1 MSTKSVRHKPS
12 DNPRRCLSAGSLS
25 LFFPWWFPALRSV
38 TKYTRIPHAVGLVTQ
53 KTLDTVLAYHQRTK
67 HHFQGYAA
75 GPDGLDWANQ
85 PAAFREFSGSPQVS
99 LPLLTDADQPRYV
112 DLYAPGKASAQPL
125 TMTSVAALLELSLGL
140 SAWKQYGDSRW
151 ALRCNPS
158 SGNLHPTEAYVVL
171 DDIADTASGVYH
183 YLSRDHLLEQRC
195 TFAAGK
201 RRKLLPA
208 NTLLLGLSS
217 IHWREV
223 WKYGERAYRYCQHDI
238 GHAMAAVCYAA
249 ALLGWQVKLLEHWGD
264 DQTATLLGLD
274 RRQDFGQ
281 AETEHADLM
290 LQITAGP
297 VAAAPVSPDNLQ
309 KSALSGHWQGEAN
322 VLSADHSHQW
332 PIIDSV
338 ADACRK
344 TPTAAEAP
352 WHAPALPT
360 PLPSN
365 CTQTADTLIR
375 QRRSAQAFD
384 GETGISRD
392 SFFRMLDMT
401 LPRTKAAPWDAV
413 DWTPGVHL
421 LLFVHRVDGLT
432 PGLYLLLR
440 NPASGDR
447 LKAAFNPD
455 FSWQPVADAPAQL
468 PLFQLLTADAR
479 EAARTLSCH
488 QEIAADGAFSLGML
502 AEYQD
507 TLSQAPWRYRRLFW
521 ETGMIGQVLYLE
533 AEAAGLRGTG
543 IGCFFDDGVHDML
556 GLQNNELQ
564 SLYHF
569 TVGRPLTDDRL
580 QTLPPYAHL
589 QEP

>member
-1 MSTKSVRHKPS
+1 MRHKPS
-12 DNPRRCLSAGSLS
+12 DNPRRCLSTGSHS

-38 TKYTRIPHAVGLVTQ
+38 TKQGHVSDAAGLVTL
-53 KTLDTVLAYHQRTK
+53 KKLDTVLAYHQRTK
-67 HHFQGYAA
+67 HQFQGYAA

-99 LPLLTDADQPRYV
+99 LPLLTDADQPHYV
-112 DLYAPGKASAQPL
+112 DLYTPGKVLAQPL
-125 TMTSVAALLELSLGL
+125 TMTSIAALLELSLGL

-158 SGNLHPTEAYVVL
+158 SGNLHPTEAYIVL
-171 DDIADTASGVYH
+171 DDIAGTASGVYH

-195 TFAAGK
+195 TFASAK
-201 RRKLLPA
+201 PRKLLPA

-217 IHWREV
+217 IHWREA

-249 ALLGWQVKLLEHWGD
+249 ARLGWQVRLLEHWGD

-274 RRQDFGQ
+274 RTQDFGR
-281 AETEHADLM
+281 AEAEHADLM

-297 VAAAPVSPDNLQ
+297 IAAEPVSPDNLQ
-309 KSALSGHWQGEAN
+309 KAAFSGHWQGEAN

-332 PIIDSV
+332 PIIDGV

-344 TPTAAEAP
+344 APTAPEAP
-352 WHAPALPT
+352 WQAPTLPA
-360 PLPSN
+360 PLPSS
-365 CTQTADTLIR
+365 CTLTADTLIR

-384 GETGISRD
+384 GETVISRD

-401 LPRTKAAPWDAV
+401 LPRTRAAPWDTI
-413 DWTPGVHL
+413 DWTPCVHL

-440 NPASGDR
+440 NPASEDR

-455 FSWQPVADAPAQL
+455 FSWQSVADAPAHL

-502 AEYQD
+502 AEHRD
-507 TLSQAPWRYRRLFW
+507 TLEQAPWQYRRLFW

-533 AEAAGLRGTG
+533 AEAAGVRGTG

-556 GLQNNELQ
+556 GLQNNDLQ

-569 TVGRPLTDDRL
+569 TVGGPLTDDRL

-589 QEP
+589 QGP

>member
-1 MSTKSVRHKPS
+1 ML
-12 DNPRRCLSAGSLS
+12 N
-25 LFFPWWFPALRSV
+25 
-38 TKYTRIPHAVGLVTQ
+38 
-53 KTLDTVLAYHQRTK
+53 TVLAYHQRTK

-75 GPDGLDWANQ
+75 GPDGLDWTNQ
-85 PAAFREFSGSPQVS
+85 PAPFREFSGSPQVL
-99 LPLLTDADQPRYV
+99 LPLLTDATQPRYV
-112 DLYAPGKASAQPL
+112 DLYTLEKVEAQPL
-125 TMTSVAALLELSLGL
+125 TTTTVAALLELSLGL
-140 SAWKQYGDSRW
+140 SAWKQHGESRW

-171 DDIADTASGVYH
+171 DSVPDIASGVYH

-195 TFAAGK
+195 TFAA
-201 RRKLLPA
+201 RKPGALLPA
-208 NTLLLGLSS
+208 HTLLLGLSS
-217 IHWREV
+217 IHWREA
-223 WKYGERAYRYCQHDI
+223 WKYGERAFRYCQHDV
-238 GHAMAAVCYAA
+238 GHAIAAVRYAA
-249 ALLGWQVKLLEHWGD
+249 AALGWQVQLLDSWGD
-264 DQTATLLGLD
+264 DQTATLQGLG
-274 RRQDFGQ
+274 RTQDFGH
-281 AETEHADLM
+281 AEAERPDLM

-297 VAAAPVSPDNLQ
+297 VAAELASPDRLLTAARNGRWL
-309 KSALSGHWQGEAN
+309 GEAN
-322 VLSADHSHQW
+322 VLSANHSHQW

-344 TPTAAEAP
+344 AATTTEMP
-352 WHAPALPT
+352 WSAPALPE
-360 PLPSN
+360 PLPSI
-365 CTQTADTLIR
+365 CALAAGTLIR

-392 SFFRMLDMT
+392 GFFRMLDMT
-401 LPRTKAAPWDAV
+401 LPRTTVVPWDV
-413 DWTPGVHL
+413 NDWTPRVHL

-440 NPASGDR
+440 NPASEDQ
-447 LKAAFNPD
+447 LKAALNPD
-455 FSWQPVADAPAQL
+455 FSWQTVTHAPAHL
-468 PLFQLLTADAR
+468 PLFQLLAADAR
-479 EAARTLSCH
+479 EVAKLVSCH

-507 TLSQAPWRYRRLFW
+507 ILSQAPWHYRRLFW

-556 GLQNNELQ
+556 ALKDCRLQ

-569 TVGRPLTDDRL
+569 TVGVPLPDDRL

-589 QEP
+589 QGRYDS